1 MFHDK
6 TRSKTIISTW
16 RVTALVRQV
25 PFIKRWLKTNSNE
38 SQSLMYCDKNNI
50 KLRKLFLKR
59 NAVTYNCK
67 QPITGSTGEFNGV
80 SLDMKY
86 SYRLMV
92 NLTHRKSSGIFQQI
106 HGEKKSI
113 GILAQF
119 QQSSIAMFQ
128 DINYLSKQWRC
139 MYGTSK
145 YKLQVKRLITLR
157 NSSRKLWAHCVL
169 ETKTATK

>member
-38 SQSLMYCDKNNI
+38 SPSLMYCDKNNI

-80 SLDMKY
+80 SLNMKY

-92 NLTHRKSSGIFQQI
+92 NQHTGNPLEFFNKSM
-106 HGEKKSI
+106 EKKNPLVYWLNFSSHLSQCSMISI
-113 GILAQF
+113 IQANNDDVCMGLLNTNFKWSVWLHCGILQG
-119 QQSSIAMFQ
+119 S
-128 DINYLSKQWRC
+128 YERTVC
-139 MYGTSK
+139 
-145 YKLQVKRLITLR
+145 
-157 NSSRKLWAHCVL
+157 
-169 ETKTATK
+169 

>member
-1 MFHDK
+1 MKSDGI
-6 TRSKTIISTW
+6 SKTSTRYKTLAQDQQQW
-16 RVTALVRQV
+16 ITTSDLLVLCTV
-25 PFIKRWLKTNSNE
+25 IKIK
-38 SQSLMYCDKNNI
+38 I
-50 KLRKLFLKR
+50 KLRLLFLKR

-80 SLDMKY
+80 SLNMKY

-92 NLTHRKSSGIFQQI
+92 NLTHRKASGICQQI

-128 DINYLSKQWRC
+128 DINYPSKQWRC

-145 YKLQVKRLITLR
+145 YKLQVKRLIILW
-157 NSSRKLWAHCVL
+157 NSSRKLWTHCVL

>member
-1 MFHDK
+1 MFRDE
-6 TRSKTIISTW
+6 TRSKTTISTW

-38 SQSLMYCDKNNI
+38 SPSLMYCDKNNI

-80 SLDMKY
+80 SLNMKY

-106 HGEKKSI
+106 HGEKNPLVYWLNFSSRLSQCFKISI
-113 GILAQF
+113 IQANNDVVCMGLLNTNFKWSVWLHCGILQG
-119 QQSSIAMFQ
+119 S
-128 DINYLSKQWRC
+128 YERTVC
-139 MYGTSK
+139 
-145 YKLQVKRLITLR
+145 
-157 NSSRKLWAHCVL
+157 
-169 ETKTATK
+169 

>member
-1 MFHDK
+1 MTSTIYK
-6 TRSKTIISTW
+6 TLAQDQQQWINKSS
-16 RVTALVRQV
+16 
-25 PFIKRWLKTNSNE
+25 
-38 SQSLMYCDKNNI
+38 SLMYCDKNKIKI
-50 KLRKLFLKR
+50 KLRLLFFKR
-59 NAVTYNCK
+59 NAFTYNCK
-67 QPITGSTGEFNGV
+67 QPITGSTEEFNGV
-80 SLDMKY
+80 SLNMKY

-106 HGEKKSI
+106 HGENKSI
-113 GILAQF
+113 CILAPF

-128 DINYLSKQWRC
+128 DINYPSKQWRC

-157 NSSRKLWAHCVL
+157 NSSRKLWTHCVL